1 MHRRSLG
8 AAVCGAALLAIL
20 VAGITSAHVVKSFG
34 PYSIALGW
42 LHEPAYVGVDNAVQV
57 IIKDG
62 SGSPVDDVPASDL
75 GVTLTA
81 GGQTSAVL
89 PLNASHDPD
98 TGLGTPGEYTAHVI
112 PTIPGDYT
120 FHLNGTVHG
129 TAVDETVTSSDTTFD
144 TVQDQTTAQFPA
156 KIPSTTD
163 LASKVDRQDA
173 RITAAQAAASGRLGR
188 CTRALVVGAALGGI
202 GVVLGAA
209 TAVVLA
215 LRARAGPPDRCPTRA
230 EPRSPSCSPSPRW
243 SRGARACRR
252 MHCWPPPI
260 RPQTRSSQRPRP
272 RSR

>member
-1 MHRRSLG
+1 MHRRVLG
-8 AAVCGAALLAIL
+8 AAVCAAAVLIVVVSG
-20 VAGITSAHVVKSFG
+20 VASAHVVKQFG

-62 SGSPVDDVPASDL
+62 SGSPVDDVPASDF
-75 GVTLTA
+75 GVTVSA

-120 FHLNGTVHG
+120 FHLAGTVHG

-144 TVQDQTTAQFPA
+144 AVQDQTAAQFPA

-163 LASKVDRQDA
+163 LSAKVDRQDS
-173 RITAAQAAASGRLGR
+173 RITAAQAAAGDASDAAS
-188 CTRALVVGAALGGI
+188 RALLAGAGLGAI

-209 TAVVLA
+209 GLALA
-215 LRARAGPPDRCPTRA
+215 LRARRA
-230 EPRSPSCSPSPRW
+230 
-243 SRGARACRR
+243 A
-252 MHCWPPPI
+252 
-260 RPQTRSSQRPRP
+260 
-272 RSR
+272 

>member
-62 SGSPVDDVPASDL
+62 SGNPVDDVPASDL

-120 FHLNGTVHG
+120 FHLAGTVHG

-144 TVQDQTTAQFPA
+144 AVQDQTAAQFPA
-156 KIPSTTD
+156 RIPSTTD
-163 LASKVDRQDA
+163 LSAKVDRLDS
-173 RITAAQAAASGRLGR
+173 RISAGAAAAGDASDAAS
-188 CTRALVVGAALGGI
+188 RALIVGITLGGI

-209 TAVVLA
+209 GIVLA
-215 LRARAGPPDRCPTRA
+215 LRARRVA
-230 EPRSPSCSPSPRW
+230 
-243 SRGARACRR
+243 
-252 MHCWPPPI
+252 
-260 RPQTRSSQRPRP
+260 
-272 RSR
+272 